1 MALDLDAVQVF
12 LKVAELGSFTRAAN
26 QLGLAKSR
34 ASLVVQALEKDLGA
48 RLLQRTT
55 RTVKLTEEGEL
66 FVERARTLAADAE
79 ELSTLFSAPSTLR
92 GRLRVDLPVN
102 LARDRIIPRLPEFFA
117 AHPGLELQLSCTD
130 RRVDV
135 LKEGFDCVV
144 RVGPLGEST
153 LQAKRLGALAMVNCV
168 SPSYLVKYG
177 APTKLQDLERHYVVH
192 YSTRLS
198 PEGCG
203 FEYFDGK
210 RFVDWPM
217 RALIT
222 VNSVDAYHFACRAG
236 LGIVQAPRSAVAQP
250 IANGELVQILPDHN
264 CAPLPVSLVHAYG
277 RAVPRRVRVFMDWVS
292 RALAPYLATAKEE
305 GLLKAPAPAPPATTA
320 SR

>member
-34 ASLVVQALEKDLGA
+34 ASLVVQALEKELGA

-55 RTVKLTEEGEL
+55 RTVSLTEEGEL
-66 FVERARTLAADAE
+66 FVTRARTLAADAE

-117 AHPGLELQLSCTD
+117 AHPGLELQLSSTD

-144 RVGPLGEST
+144 RVGPLGESS
-153 LQAKRLGALAMVNCV
+153 LHARRLGSLAMVNCV

-177 APTKLQDLERHYVVH
+177 TPTKLEELDQHYVVH

-210 RFVDWPM
+210 RYRDWPM

-222 VNSVDAYHFACRAG
+222 VNSVDGYYSACRAG
-236 LGIVQAPRSAVAQP
+236 LGLVQVPKSSVSAA
-250 IANGELVQILPDHN
+250 IASGELVQVLPEHA

-292 RALAPYLATAKEE
+292 RVLAPYLALSKE
-305 GLLKAPAPAPPATTA
+305 
-320 SR
+320 